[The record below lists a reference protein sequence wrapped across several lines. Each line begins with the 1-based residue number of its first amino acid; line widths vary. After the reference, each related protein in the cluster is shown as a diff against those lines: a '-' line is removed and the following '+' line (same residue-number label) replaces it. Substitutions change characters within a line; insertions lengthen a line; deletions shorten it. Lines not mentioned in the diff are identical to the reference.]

1 MYNSVSK
8 ISAKFR
14 YRDRKTLSHPL
25 QRLISTEGLIFLM
38 VKHIHPCCVLTLT
51 CWHFFFY
58 HSFKNSLGMYQNVC
72 GRFKIESQLIL

>member
-8 ISAKFR
+8 IWISRPKNFV
-14 YRDRKTLSHPL
+14 SS
-25 QRLISTEGLIFLM
+25 STEIDFNWRSHFSDGEAHSPLLRFNIDMLA
-38 VKHIHPCCVLTLT
+38 
-51 CWHFFFY
+51 FFFY